1 MTRILTRRFAPAV
14 LSARERAVAERFA
27 AGLTYRQIGEALC
40 IAPSTV
46 RSHLAAIYGKLG
58 VRSKIELAH
67 MFGTPDETLPA
78 GTAAEQG
85 PPVLALFPIES
96 LNEEQR
102 WHRFADGLSSDIC
115 VDLAR
120 YADLPV
126 IAFQT
131 MKLLGSR
138 PENFDDHVRA
148 AGATHA
154 VTGQI
159 RADDRQVRL
168 TIQLSDTSSGL
179 TLWSERYDRPQ
190 DDLLALQD
198 SLTESVVN
206 ALAECLALGGA
217 FRRWDAVLKNR
228 SIR

>member
-1 MTRILTRRFAPAV
+1 MTRILTHRFVPAA
-14 LSARERAVAERFA
+14 LSVRERAVAERFA

-67 MFGTPDETLPA
+67 LFGAVDETPMT
-78 GTAAEQG
+78 GTAEQG
-85 PPVLALFPIES
+85 SPVLALFPIES

-120 YADLPV
+120 YADLAV
-126 IAFQT
+126 IAFHT

-138 PENFDDHVRA
+138 PESFDDHVQA
-148 AGATHA
+148 VGATHA
-154 VTGQI
+154 VTGQV

-190 DDLLALQD
+190 DDMLALQD
-198 SLTESVVN
+198 SLTENVVN
-206 ALAECLALGGA
+206 ALADCFAVRGGL
-217 FRRWDAVLKNR
+217 RRWDANLR
-228 SIR
+228 SRPIR